1 MKSLMYS
8 SSRGRAGLFPFQPLP
23 SLPHFPVHEE
33 ARKEPLNESLEN
45 QHYDAPCAQQRPT
58 SFKRSA
64 PEKPLRAVFVHDRL
78 EGRAQPASQRCIC
91 GMSKKRD
98 NTSVQSICAK
108 LALVLKDA

>member
-1 MKSLMYS
+1 MQ
-8 SSRGRAGLFPFQPLP
+8 GRALSFSSLCPAFLTSLFMK
-23 SLPHFPVHEE
+23 E

-45 QHYDAPCAQQRPT
+45 QHYDAPCAQQSPT
-58 SFKRSA
+58 SFNGLR
-64 PEKPLRAVFVHDRL
+64 PEKPLQAVFVHDRL
-78 EGRAQPASQRCIC
+78 EGRTGLAQAQPASQRCIC